1 MEVCDY
7 LNIPTAP
14 EGEGWNQGPN
24 TQKKKKK
31 KEKKTTKKKKKK
43 KKKIQQKILLNI
55 NCIINVYKIRINYFL
70 IFIFIS
76 LFDWWTIN
84 KIFQ

>member
-14 EGEGWNQGPN
+14 EGEGWNQGRN
-24 TQKKKKK
+24 TPEITK
-31 KEKKTTKKKKKK
+31 KKKKKK